1 MTDQNRD
8 APVIPEPT
16 DFATAREDGVA
27 DRIASADTE
36 GGSDQFLSTETDER
50 DRNVDET
57 SASGGEPSSL

>member
-8 APVIPEPT
+8 TPVIPEPT

-36 GGSDQFLSTETDER
+36 GGSDQFTPSDETHSSTDER
-50 DRNVDET
+50 RT
-57 SASGGEPSSL
+57 SDGEVSSL